1 MTPEQAKKHR
11 LFVYAMPIDD
21 KEAIEYIDDILNK
34 GAGWA
39 GGCFSGLGNRYA
51 AIHGL
56 YAWFVDQDLA
66 AAKQWFY
73 LAAKLIAVST
83 TKPVGFS
90 DLWIPHDFMYP
101 LLSDSPEAIKLF
113 SEVEIPAIT
122 RPKPCYPKNS
132 GEKSLLAQLTIKRD
146 DVQLAKMID
155 QLDAKLSKR
164 KKPPQFDM
172 AYVDFYH
179 GLLSGNI
186 AQMEQ
191 ALAYFTTIKYE
202 DSTTQDFLA
211 FYAVVL
217 CKLAWLRGFEVQV
230 DHPRVPMA
238 FMPVNPLPFYDDVYE
253 FLKPGWVAPP
263 PPPEYAAK

>member
-11 LFVYAMPIDD
+11 LFGYALAGID
-21 KEAIEYIDDILNK
+21 ERATEYADDILNK
-34 GAGWA
+34 GSGWS
-39 GGCFSGLGNRYA
+39 GGRFSRMGHEYA
-51 AIHGL
+51 ATHGL

-83 TKPVGFS
+83 TKPVGHS
-90 DLWIPHDFMYP
+90 SLWTCHDFIYP
-101 LLSDSPEAIKLF
+101 LLSDSPEIIKLF

-122 RPKPCYPKNS
+122 RPTQLHEKNS
-132 GEKSLLAQLTIKRD
+132 GQDSLLAQLAIKRD
-146 DVQLAKMID
+146 DAQIAKMID
-155 QLDAKLSKR
+155 QLDAKVSKR
-164 KKPPQFDM
+164 KKPSPFDV
-172 AYVDFYH
+172 AYVTFYR
-179 GLLSGNI
+179 GLLSGSI
-186 AQMEQ
+186 AEMEL
-191 ALAYFTTIKYE
+191 ALEFFAKSKSQNPFTE
-202 DSTTQDFLA
+202 DFIA
-211 FYAVVL
+211 FHAVVL